1 MQYMGGKSRIASYIA
16 EFMNKPAALVGAKD
30 DKERLE

>member
-1 MQYMGGKSRIASYIA
+1 MHYVGGKSRIASYIA
-16 EFMNKPAALVGAKD
+16 EFMNKLATLVGAKD

>member
-16 EFMNKPAALVGAKD
+16 EFMNKLAAFVGAQEGENK
-30 DKERLE
+30 

>member
-1 MQYMGGKSRIASYIA
+1 MEHIIQSAIGLDRAN
-16 EFMNKPAALVGAKD
+16 EFMNEPAALVGARD

>member
-16 EFMNKPAALVGAKD
+16 EFMNKLVALVGAKD